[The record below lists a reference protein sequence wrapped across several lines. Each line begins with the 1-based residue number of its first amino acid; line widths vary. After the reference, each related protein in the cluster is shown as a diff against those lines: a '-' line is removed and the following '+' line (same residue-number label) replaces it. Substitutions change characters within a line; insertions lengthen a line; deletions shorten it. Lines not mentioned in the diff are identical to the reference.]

1 MKMKKQRHEALS
13 QRRAPTTNTEYQTAM
28 HTVKRAQHTKD
39 NHKYMHTH
47 ASANMYSLCIR
58 QCCARESMNKAKRK
72 KKVRIKTHTPK
83 TMIRYISSSAQSDFE
98 MEVCLCMYIYLP
110 MVFVN
115 VLRIHSH
122 IAKSNYSKKIQRNI
136 SSVNTAQ
143 CHDPRLFS
151 STEWSRC

>member
-1 MKMKKQRHEALS
+1 MYTSVLRARINELGEKKE
-13 QRRAPTTNTEYQTAM
+13 
-28 HTVKRAQHTKD
+28 KGKD
-39 NHKYMHTH
+39 KN
-47 ASANMYSLCIR
+47 
-58 QCCARESMNKAKRK
+58 
-72 KKVRIKTHTPK
+72 THTPE
-83 TMIRYISSSAQSDFE
+83 TMIRYISSSVQSDFE